1 MINWYNII
9 LKKKKKKEKEKQKK
23 DLNHR
28 NKLKKINITNINTS
42 WTVKMGIPQEKEERQ

>member
-9 LKKKKKKEKEKQKK
+9 LKKKKKKKKEKEKQKK

-28 NKLKKINITNINTS
+28 NKLKKINITHSNTS
-42 WTVKMGIPQEKEERQ
+42 